1 MCSKKLVLQWITSCT
16 SCKKEDFWHIII
28 KYRHFIVNKDLADMS
43 QKTYISKG
51 YFWGR
56 VKFDMNGMSYRLTLY
71 GKIKNKKAIWKRR
84 NSNEAFQ
91 NQHIEGLPKVKFENL

>member
-1 MCSKKLVLQWITSCT
+1 
-16 SCKKEDFWHIII
+16 
-28 KYRHFIVNKDLADMS
+28 MS

-71 GKIKNKKAIWKRR
+71 GKIKNKKAI
-84 NSNEAFQ
+84 
-91 NQHIEGLPKVKFENL
+91 